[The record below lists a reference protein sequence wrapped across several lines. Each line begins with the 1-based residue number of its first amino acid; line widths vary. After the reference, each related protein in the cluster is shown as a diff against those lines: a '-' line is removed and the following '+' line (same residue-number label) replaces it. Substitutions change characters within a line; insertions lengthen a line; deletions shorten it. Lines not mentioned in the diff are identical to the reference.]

1 MKSELAS
8 TFSSALLLLAVYF
21 WYDTMKMIITNRI
34 GTDEMSWIVVSV
46 VVTFFVIWAVVV
58 MKQDTD
64 ALESGP
70 PPGDRKIKD
79 RRGDDI

>member
-21 WYDTMKMIITNRI
+21 WYDTMKMIVTNRI
-34 GTDEMSWIVVSV
+34 GTDEMSWIVVSA

-58 MKQDTD
+58 MKQDTN
-64 ALESGP
+64 ALDGP
-70 PPGDRKIKD
+70 PPNDRKIKQPLGQD
-79 RRGDDI
+79 R